1 MYLENLEQLIIWNGG
16 SINLYN
22 FQNYIYLFI
31 YYPYVVS
38 KIVFILGT

>member
-31 YYPYVVS
+31 YL
-38 KIVFILGT
+38 FITLMWLAR